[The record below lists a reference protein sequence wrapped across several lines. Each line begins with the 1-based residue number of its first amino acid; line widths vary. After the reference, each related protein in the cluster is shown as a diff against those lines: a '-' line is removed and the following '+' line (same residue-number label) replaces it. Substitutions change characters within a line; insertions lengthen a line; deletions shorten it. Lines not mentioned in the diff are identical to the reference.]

1 MRIAVISDIHG
12 NLDALEAVLE
22 DIRGRG
28 CDRTVC
34 LGDVVGYGAD
44 PEECVRLVRAEV
56 WRDSQGEAVVRGN
69 HDDAAA
75 GGDDRYFNPD
85 ARLAVRWTREHLS
98 PESIAWLANLPY
110 EIEYEPCL
118 LVHSSPFQPKEWNYV
133 TTLTEAWNAFQCFT
147 RRVAFIGHSHVP
159 FTVSLGENDSHL
171 QVEPDETVS
180 MRSSW
185 RYLVNVGSVGQPRDG
200 DPRACYVSYDSDEG
214 LIERVRVEYPV
225 DQAVE
230 KIRRAGLPSF
240 LADRLLKGR

>member
-44 PEECVRLVRAEV
+44 PEECVRLVRAEI

-110 EIEYEPCL
+110 EIEYEHCL

-147 RRVAFIGHSHVP
+147 RPVAFIGHSHVP
-159 FTVSLGENDSHL
+159 FTVSLGESESRL
-171 QVEPDETVS
+171 QVEPDICVS
-180 MRSSW
+180 MRARW
-185 RYLVNVGSVGQPRDG
+185 RYLTNVGSVGQPRDG
-200 DPRACYVSYDSDEG
+200 DPRACYVAFDPDEG
-214 LIERVRVEYPV
+214 VIERVRVEYPMER
-225 DQAVE
+225 AAE
-230 KIRRAGLPSF
+230 KIRQAGLPDF